1 MRSLLAMTGIVW
13 RTRRRAVILWT
24 MALSATMAFT
34 AIAVAGLYDTPAKI
48 QGYADAVTSGS
59 ALVAING
66 RVEGINTLGGVIQD
80 EFGFLA
86 SFLLPL
92 LGISLVAASTRRDEQ
107 LGRLELLLAG
117 RIRRSDPTTAA
128 LLVAGAAIVTTPVL
142 FAAGLVAAG
151 VPVAGAVLYS
161 LALGALAFVFAGLAA
176 VLAQVVPYSRGV
188 YTWSLIIL
196 VVAYVTRGVGDV
208 KGLWITWLSP
218 LGWAEKASPFAAQR
232 WWTLLVPL
240 AVGTGLGAAAVALA
254 RRRDLGS
261 SLRRSGAGPERAS
274 AALRSPL
281 GLATRIHAPAA
292 LGWLAGGVLLAGML
306 GALAQPMLDALG
318 ANSSLAQAMGID
330 RGDLTNGFLAA
341 TQLYV
346 AIIACGYVVQAV
358 GALRAEEA
366 EGRLETRLAGVLS
379 RRAWLGAQ
387 AAVVATGLLVVV
399 LVPSWVLAVTAN
411 WSTGGSVSLS
421 AVMGAGLAYLP
432 AELLLGGL
440 ALALFG
446 IRPRL
451 FALAWLVYGV
461 TVFVA
466 FLGPSLH
473 FRQVV
478 LDLSPTTHVGY
489 PPLDPVQVGG
499 LVVLGAV
506 AAVLVAVGFGA
517 FRSRGIPQG

>member
-1 MRSLLAMTGIVW
+1 MTGIVW
-13 RTRRRAVILWT
+13 RTRWRAVVVWT
-24 MALSATMAFT
+24 LVLSASMAFT
-34 AIAVAGLYDTPAKI
+34 AVAVAGLYNTPEKI

-117 RIRRSDPTTAA
+117 RIRRSDPTAAA
-128 LLVAGAAIVTTPVL
+128 LLVATAAIVTTSAL
-142 FAAGLVAAG
+142 FAAGLVAVG
-151 VPVAGAVLYS
+151 VPVAGSILYS
-161 LALGALAFVFAGLAA
+161 LALGALAFVFAGIAA
-176 VLAQVVPYSRGV
+176 LLAQVVPYSRGV

-196 VVAYVTRGVGDV
+196 AVAYVTRGVGDV
-208 KGLWITWLSP
+208 EGLWITWLSP
-218 LGWAEKASPFAAQR
+218 LGWAERAAPFAAQR

-240 AVGTGLGAAAVALA
+240 VVGWALAVAAVALA
-254 RRRDLGS
+254 RGRDLGS
-261 SLRRSGAGPERAS
+261 SLRRSGAGPARAS

-281 GLATRIHAPAA
+281 GLAARTHGPAT

-318 ANSSLAQAMGID
+318 ANSSLAQAMGIAS
-330 RGDLTNGFLAA
+330 GDLSNGFLAA

-346 AIIACGYVVQAV
+346 AVIACGYVVQAI

-379 RRAWLGAQ
+379 RRRWLGAQ
-387 AAVVATGLLVVV
+387 VTVVGAGLLVVV
-399 LVPSWVLAVTAN
+399 LVPSSVLAATAS

-421 AVMGAGLAYLP
+421 AVMGAGIAYLP
-432 AELLLGGL
+432 AEVLLGGV
-440 ALALFG
+440 ALALYG

-451 FALAWLVYGV
+451 FGLAWLAYGV
-461 TVFVA
+461 TAFVA

-489 PPLDPVQVGG
+489 PPLDPVHVGG
-499 LVVLGAV
+499 LVTLGVLAV
-506 AAVLVAVGFGA
+506 ALLVAGFAA
-517 FRSRGIPQG
+517 FRGRGIPQS